1 MIKYIVGDIFES
13 PAQVVVNTVNTV
25 GVMGKGIAKEYK
37 TRYPEMFQL
46 YQQAC
51 KTKRLS
57 IGKLMLWYGDD
68 RWVLNFPT
76 KEHWRGKSKIE
87 YIEKGLQEFCDK
99 YADYNIVSVA
109 FPKLGCGN
117 GGLDWKDVKKLM
129 EKYLCPLPIDIYIY
143 LDNLVKPEKNNK
155 YQRLKAKDFSFEGL
169 KSDILNACLM
179 EPISLRYLEN
189 LWSFN
194 WIFDKGIEV
203 TSEDELYSICLLES
217 GIQAVW
223 DYVKEELVFSE
234 DKYNKANNLV
244 FELLCFMGY
253 LSKVKLQNE
262 DMKMDTGFQLNDA
275 KRRLY
280 IYGGG

>member
-1 MIKYIVGDIFES
+1 
-13 PAQVVVNTVNTV
+13 
-25 GVMGKGIAKEYK
+25 
-37 TRYPEMFQL
+37 
-46 YQQAC
+46 
-51 KTKRLS
+51 
-57 IGKLMLWYGDD
+57 
-68 RWVLNFPT
+68 
-76 KEHWRGKSKIE
+76 
-87 YIEKGLQEFCDK
+87 
-99 YADYNIVSVA
+99 
-109 FPKLGCGN
+109 
-117 GGLDWKDVKKLM
+117 
-129 EKYLCPLPIDIYIY
+129 
-143 LDNLVKPEKNNK
+143 
-155 YQRLKAKDFSFEGL
+155 
-169 KSDILNACLM
+169 M